1 MDAASLIPIPLRMTL
16 SEPSRPWPE
25 QETIWRQREMLVTH
39 SSIHAFNVYPHLHHP
54 RTPPPIILTHL
65 QPSSSHTSTHHPH
78 TPPPI
83 ILTSHTIVY
92 THLPLTLYTTTP
104 YSLTPSSPHPTHQVL
119 SLFVQVHYAHVH
131 DGADVCE
138 ALHDLHV
145 ATTLISC
152 CAQLQKYKNKIK
164 SHHDDATI
172 LHNNDI

>member
-1 MDAASLIPIPLRMTL
+1 MSHHDRGQNRRR
-16 SEPSRPWPE
+16 SEAKEKWSSHTVPYMPSMY
-25 QETIWRQREMLVTH
+25 THTSIILVHLH
-39 SSIHAFNVYPHLHHP
+39 SSSSHTSTHHP
-54 RTPPPIILTHL
+54 RTPPPIIT
-65 QPSSSHTSTHHPH
+65 
-78 TPPPI
+78 
-83 ILTSHTIVY
+83 TSHTIVY

-104 YSLTPSSPHPTHQVL
+104 YSLTPSPPHPTHQVL
-119 SLFVQVHYAHVH
+119 SLFVQVHYAPVH